1 MLKTY
6 LFFTA
11 FLLCYNLSFSQSLIR
26 GIVVDDQSIPI
37 TDAHV
42 YFTGIPIG
50 MVTDSEGRFELESDN
65 SFKSFEVSY
74 VGMKL
79 VKIDIQSGKEF
90 YEVILEEDNTL
101 EEVVLVSKPK
111 KKLKK
116 KENPAYRILQKIWEN
131 KKKNGLKSARTYRY
145 NRIRNLQVGLSNID
159 SLELKSWLKK
169 DFDSLKKTIAPYK
182 NRNTYYLPIYGS

>member
-42 YFTGIPIG
+42 YFTAIPIG

-79 VKIDIQSGKEF
+79 VKIDIQSQVRF
-90 YEVILEEDNTL
+90 FRLDL
-101 EEVVLVSKPK
+101 
-111 KKLKK
+111 
-116 KENPAYRILQKIWEN
+116 IW
-131 KKKNGLKSARTYRY
+131 KGPHRSLNGPQSPELGFR
-145 NRIRNLQVGLSNID
+145 LSVRPT
-159 SLELKSWLKK
+159 
-169 DFDSLKKTIAPYK
+169 F
-182 NRNTYYLPIYGS
+182 